1 MVSRPDTDMRN
12 TVFGEISRQTPGLEY
27 KNSLGSPKSIFL
39 FLISS
44 QRSLLNTSPPS
55 TFKMHFSTVAAGA
68 LALAPQMA
76 SAHFLFPHL
85 MLNGVRT
92 GANEYVRE
100 HDFGFM
106 PHNNDWI
113 DSPDFRCN
121 VGSWNHR
128 RQPKTAQVT
137 AGKDTVGFNLH
148 LDFDLYHPGP
158 VTVRLLTLHPP
169 TTTVS

>member
-1 MVSRPDTDMRN
+1 
-12 TVFGEISRQTPGLEY
+12 
-27 KNSLGSPKSIFL
+27 
-39 FLISS
+39 
-44 QRSLLNTSPPS
+44 
-55 TFKMHFSTVAAGA
+55 MHFSTVAAGA

-92 GANEYVRE
+92 GAYEYVRE

-137 AGKDTVGFNLH
+137 AGKDSVGFNLH

-158 VTVRLLTLHPP
+158 VTVRQTPPFQPSLPLSADTLVLRSTSPRPP
-169 TTTVS
+169 ATSATTTARATGSRCTSRAP